1 MALHAAGTTV
11 DDIAETGERSG
22 VDLPI
27 LPLAIT
33 MMAGPQ
39 ILSAIV
45 FVTVDNAIRVSL
57 AFLLGVLIATL
68 VGVAVAS
75 TIANLVGSAVPLG
88 SPDDPGSRGSG
99 IQIVLVGLLLLAS
112 IRSYLG
118 RETAKPPKWLGTLLS
133 ADPRRA
139 LATGLLVILLMPSD
153 IVIMLTVGFHLRHRD
168 APLTAALPFVGM
180 TVLIAALPLLGY
192 LLFHRRAARVMPQV
206 RDWMT
211 THSWLVNIVVYLIFI
226 AIIVSGA

>member
-1 MALHAAGTTV
+1 
-11 DDIAETGERSG
+11 

-45 FVTVDNAIRVSL
+45 FVTVEKAIQVSL
-57 AFLLGVLIATL
+57 AFLLGVLVATL
-68 VGVAVAS
+68 VGVAVAF
-75 TIANLVGSAVPLG
+75 TVAGLVGGAVSLG
-88 SPDDPGSRGSG
+88 APDDPGSLGSG
-99 IQIVLVGLLLLAS
+99 IQVALVALLLIAS
-112 IRSYLG
+112 IKSYLG

-139 LATGLLVILLMPSD
+139 FVTGLLVILLMPSD
-153 IVIMLTVGFHLRHRD
+153 IVIMLTVGLHLRQRD
-168 APLTAALPFVGM
+168 AALTAALPFVGL

-192 LLFHRRAARVMPQV
+192 LLAHRRAVRAMPKV

-211 THSWLVNIVVYLIFI
+211 THSWFVNIVVYLIFI
-226 AIIVSGA
+226 AIILSGSG